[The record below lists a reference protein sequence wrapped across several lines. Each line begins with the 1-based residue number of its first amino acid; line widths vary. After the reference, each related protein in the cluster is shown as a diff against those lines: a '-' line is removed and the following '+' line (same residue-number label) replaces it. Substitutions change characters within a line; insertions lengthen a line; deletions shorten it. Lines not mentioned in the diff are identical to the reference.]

1 MYIDNTSSL
10 WINNLFATL
19 GYKGKKEA
27 GLKQAS
33 KATIVGGCFDVQHEK
48 EYGHEYMFIEIFW
61 ENYNSNGNM
70 RLIKD

>member
-1 MYIDNTSSL
+1 MYIDNVSSL

-33 KATIVGGCFDVQHEK
+33 KATIVGGCFDIQHDK
-48 EYGHEYMFIEIFW
+48 VMSIC
-61 ENYNSNGNM
+61 
-70 RLIKD
+70 L